1 MYALYALYKTIIN
14 CSISEN
20 CYYPLGKKGEDK
32 NLQNDTKKKK
42 NLHNVWTQGSF
53 LGYYDALDI

>member
-1 MYALYALYKTIIN
+1 MYVLYALYKTIIN

-20 CYYPLGKKGEDK
+20 CNYHLGKKGEDK
-32 NLQNDTKKKK
+32 NLQN
-42 NLHNVWTQGSF
+42 VWIQGSF